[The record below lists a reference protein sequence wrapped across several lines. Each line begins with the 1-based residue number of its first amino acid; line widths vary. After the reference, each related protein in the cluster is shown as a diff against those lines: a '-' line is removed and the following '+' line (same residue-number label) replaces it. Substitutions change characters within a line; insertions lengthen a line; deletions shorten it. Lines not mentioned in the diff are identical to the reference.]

1 MKLIIQLQDTTFSAL
16 VAIPAGQEA
25 FFWLTYEQQLS
36 RKEGKYKYKTNVRP
50 YEPVDNLE
58 LKVNI
63 VESRDIIKSKT
74 VANFGDSNSRRKRE
88 AAGSFKEQI
97 NGPRSISYTF
107 SDSNNPNEFQETI
120 HLTYDID
127 RPTLSGGDLLVRDGH
142 FVHFIRRG

>member
-1 MKLIIQLQDTTFSAL
+1 M
-16 VAIPAGQEA
+16 AIPAGEEA

-74 VANFGDSNSRRKRE
+74 VANFGDSNNDYNNNYSNNYSRRKRD
-88 AAGSFKEQI
+88 AAGSFIEQI

-107 SDSNNPNEFQETI
+107 TESNNPDEFQETI
-120 HLTYDID
+120 YLTYDVD

-142 FVHFIRRG
+142 FVHFIRKG

>member
-1 MKLIIQLQDTTFSAL
+1 M
-16 VAIPAGQEA
+16 AIPAGEEA

-74 VANFGDSNSRRKRE
+74 VANFGDSNSRRKRDGV
-88 AAGSFKEQI
+88 GSFQEQI

-107 SDSNNPNEFQETI
+107 TESNNPNEFQETI

-142 FVHFIRRG
+142 FVHFIRRGLNIQ